1 MSDNEE
7 LRQIKFMLE
16 KIEAIID
23 SRLVGIEEPEPD
35 EVEAIK
41 DYESKKREGK
51 LEFREI

>member
-1 MSDNEE
+1 MSNNED

-23 SRLVGIEEPEPD
+23 TRLVGMEEPEPD
-35 EVEAIK
+35 ETQAIA
-41 DYESKKREGK
+41 DYESKKREEK